1 MSVGASQIRVR
12 VSNAFGG
19 SDLPIT
25 GMTVALP
32 YNNSAGVS
40 AIVRETLQTVTFS
53 GAESIVVPNGAL
65 AVSDPLNFTVRP
77 QSMLSVSLYLRD
89 GQSTNSIT
97 SHPGSRTTSWFT
109 TGNQLSAANLTGPLL
124 NSTAHW

>member
-1 MSVGASQIRVR
+1 MSLGAEQIRVR
-12 VSNAFGG
+12 VSNAFGA

-32 YNNSAGVS
+32 FNGSAGVS
-40 AIVRETLQTVTFS
+40 AIDVNSIQKVTFS
-53 GAESIVVPNGAL
+53 GDDSITIPNGAL
-65 AVSDPLNFTVRP
+65 AVSDALDFAIAAESILTVT
-77 QSMLSVSLYLRD
+77 MYLKD
-89 GQSTNSIT
+89 GQTTNNIT

-109 TGNQLSAANLTGPLL
+109 FGNQLSETNLTGNFL

>member
-1 MSVGASQIRVR
+1 MSVGANQIRIR

-32 YNNSAGVS
+32 HNNSAGVS
-40 AIVRETLQTVTFS
+40 SIQPETLQTVTFS
-53 GAESIVVPNGAL
+53 GEDSIVVPNGGL
-65 AVSDPLNFTVRP
+65 AVSDPIDFAIGP
-77 QSMLSVSLYLRD
+77 QSMLSVSMYLKD
-89 GQSTNSIT
+89 GQTTSSIT
-97 SHPGSRTTSWFT
+97 SHPGSRTTSWFIM
-109 TGNQLSAANLTGPLL
+109 GNQSSAVNLTGPLL

>member
-1 MSVGASQIRVR
+1 MSIGANQIRLR

-25 GMTVALP
+25 GMSVALP
-32 YNNSAGVS
+32 FNGSAGVS
-40 AIVRETLQTVTFS
+40 AIVPGSSQKVTFS
-53 GAESIVVPNGAL
+53 GVDSIIIPNGAL
-65 AVSDPLNFTVRP
+65 AVSDPLEFPIEP
-77 QSMLSVSLYLRD
+77 QSMLSVSMYLQD
-89 GQSTNSIT
+89 GQTTNSIT

-109 TGNQLSAANLTGPLL
+109 MGNQLENTNLTGSLL